1 VFDGLERGGKG
12 TDGTIMKPVS
22 PVDYVS
28 DTLFPRVAG
37 AVDDL
42 LASGMAV
49 SVPRVFVKMGIL
61 MPEKLREWQQGRVPY
76 LERVVM
82 GSLGKTNRIVR
93 IVSLYAHDLKLPPAP
108 PHAAG
113 PITHAGRPLRFSKTG
128 VPKLEA
134 AYKRVFSPRPPDWK
148 AIPPPPRPEWTEER
162 RRTTRCS

>member
-1 VFDGLERGGKG
+1 
-12 TDGTIMKPVS
+12 
-22 PVDYVS
+22 
-28 DTLFPRVAG
+28 
-37 AVDDL
+37 
-42 LASGMAV
+42 MAV

-148 AIPPPPRPEWTEER
+148 PIAAPTLPSRAKSAVEQADAADEARFGGVWKHHR
-162 RRTTRCS
+162 RQGSS